1 MKNSLKLIAA
11 VAVAAVAF
19 AQTASAALI
28 TGNIAFSG
36 GAQTDSA
43 AANSSTMVVAWNTV
57 KVTSDS
63 GSFSTVAIGSLV
75 SLAAPWSFNSGAI
88 AGFWSVGGFTFN
100 LTSSAVNINSGGFL
114 GVNIVGTVSGNGFQ
128 PTAMSGSFTMQ
139 DPAGNPSTKEFSGS
153 LSFNSVPDGGT
164 TALLLGSALSGL
176 ALIRRKLNI

>member
-1 MKNSLKLIAA
+1 MKNTLKLIAA
-11 VAVAAVAF
+11 VAIAAVAF
-19 AQTASAALI
+19 TQTSNAALI

-43 AANSSTMVVAWNTV
+43 SANSSTMVAAWNAV

-63 GSFSTVAIGSLV
+63 GAFSTIAIGSLV
-75 SLAAPWSFNSGAI
+75 TMAAPWTFNSGPLA
-88 AGFWSVGGFTFN
+88 AFWNVGGFTFN
-100 LTSSAVNINSGGFL
+100 LTSSAVSVNNL
-114 GVNIVGTVSGNGFQ
+114 GYVGINIVGTVSGNGYT

-176 ALIRRKLNI
+176 ALIRRKLTA